1 MKTIRTI
8 SRLLVGAVFIFSGF
22 VKGVDPLGTAFKI
35 QDYLAVYGMEWLMPL
50 SLGLSIFLCMLEFAL
65 GVFLILNVKPLKT
78 IWLLLLMM
86 SFFTLLTLYDAI
98 YEPVSDC
105 GCFGD
110 AIVLTNWE
118 TFYKNMV
125 LMIPT
130 LILFVQRKKLKSPF
144 NAIGEWALAAGVPLL
159 FVWFSMINYHN
170 LPMIDFLAWKV
181 GQDMSPDRSEPLQ
194 FYLTYRNIET
204 GEEKQY
210 LSPNYP
216 FNDPEWLAQWEFVSQ
231 CVVDPNPPPPH
242 NLQILDASFSDVTDH
257 FLENPGY
264 QFLLVVWDAKKVRE
278 KPLKKMNEFF
288 HRTEAD
294 GFAFVAITPSL
305 EDGEMLAENLNL
317 DYEFYFADDIELKIM
332 VRSNPGL
339 ILLKDGVVLAKWS
352 HRNFPV
358 YQDFLEN
365 FVNQTE

>member
-1 MKTIRTI
+1 MNTIRTI

-35 QDYLAVYGMEWLMPL
+35 QDYLAVYGLDWLEPL
-50 SLGLSIFLCMLEFAL
+50 SLGLSIFLCTVEFAL
-65 GVFLILNVKPLKT
+65 GVLLILNVKPVKT
-78 IWLLLLMM
+78 TWLLLLMM

-118 TFYKNMV
+118 TFYKNVV
-125 LMIPT
+125 LMVPT
-130 LILFVQRKKLKSPF
+130 LLLFAQRKKLKSPF
-144 NAIGEWALAAGVPLL
+144 HPVGEWALLAGIPLL
-159 FVWFSMINYHN
+159 FVWFSMINYRN

-181 GQDMSPDRSEPLQ
+181 GYDMSPDRSEPLQ
-194 FYLTYRNIET
+194 FYLTYRNKET

-242 NLQILDASFSDVTDH
+242 NLQILDESFSDVTDH
-257 FLENPGY
+257 FLENPGF
-264 QFLLVVWDAKKVRE
+264 QFILVVWDVE
-278 KPLKKMNEFF
+278 KARQEPLQKMNDFF
-288 HRTEAD
+288 HRAERD
-294 GFAFVAITPSL
+294 GYSFVAIAPGL
-305 EDGEMLAENLNL
+305 EEGNNLKQQLEL

-339 ILLKDGVVLAKWS
+339 LLLKDGVVLSKWS
-352 HRNFPV
+352 HRNFPDYETV
-358 YQDFLEN
+358 LKEYIN
-365 FVNQTE
+365 R